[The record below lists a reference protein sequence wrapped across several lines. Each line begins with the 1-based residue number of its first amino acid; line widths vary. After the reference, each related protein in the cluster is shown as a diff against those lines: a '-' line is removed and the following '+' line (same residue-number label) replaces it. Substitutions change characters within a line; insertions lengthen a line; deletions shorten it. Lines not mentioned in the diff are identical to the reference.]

1 MLESSKRGNMSHAS
15 KVDDSTV
22 AIAAAYGRG
31 RPARGRGRGSGVAT
45 DHVDVDLAA
54 AADQRV
60 DDRAQ
65 EQPRPEAARGL
76 ADHELADVAR
86 ARIGQDLV
94 AHARARQRDRLGAKA
109 LGETQRLRDAGA
121 ILLA

>member
-1 MLESSKRGNMSHAS
+1 
-15 KVDDSTV
+15 
-22 AIAAAYGRG
+22 
-31 RPARGRGRGSGVAT
+31 RPTGARTRACAWRGRGGAVAT
-45 DHVDVDLAA
+45 NYIDVDLAA
-54 AADQRV
+54 AADQGV

-65 EQPRPEAARGL
+65 EHPLPKAARGL
-76 ADHELADVAR
+76 ADHQLADVAR

-121 ILLA
+121 ILLPEAAL

>member
-31 RPARGRGRGSGVAT
+31 RPARGRVRVRGSAVAT

-54 AADQRV
+54 AADQGV

-94 AHARARQRDRLGAKA
+94 AHARARQRDR
-109 LGETQRLRDAGA
+109 
-121 ILLA
+121 